1 MVDNNKKTKDIGLSA
16 NKGRPRHTD
25 KQTEGKKSKETKE
38 QEIKR
43 QVGRETDKKKS
54 RRMDRQAPRQTQ
66 TCNNTTN
73 LRGRHRICVLARV
86 VYIISFNGDMI
97 CSGALV

>member
-1 MVDNNKKTKDIGLSA
+1 MDNNKKTKDIGLSA

-43 QVGRETDKKKS
+43 QVGRETDKKNRDGWTDKLL
-54 RRMDRQAPRQTQ
+54 D
-66 TCNNTTN
+66 
-73 LRGRHRICVLARV
+73 RHRHA
-86 VYIISFNGDMI
+86 IIQPTYVGVIEFASLPELSI
-97 CSGALV
+97 SSLSTEI